1 MHIALVSTI
10 ARPVMEINLLKQKG
24 KRMNLNDQ
32 LTELYSKNWSVL
44 EMQAKSI
51 SNITHPLLIKVNEEK
66 YLGSDI
72 KVMIFGQETDGW
84 HGKFPR
90 EEDPSTVERIMC
102 GYESYFYGEK
112 NKSKR
117 PFWNKR
123 NFKYFVSVPIVYM
136 IEHGLYTIGFWS
148 GMLRY
153 RRRGA
158 T

>member
-123 NFKYFVSVPIVYM
+123 NFKYFENNQLGSKKKIK
-136 IEHGLYTIGFWS
+136 T
-148 GMLRY
+148 
-153 RRRGA
+153 
-158 T
+158 